1 MGQHRITDATAEKLG
16 IHDFDRKFSTSYKAS
31 CLKSVMESILMA
43 RGYLIHLNAETG
55 GYGVHESLALSSVTE
70 AAGALQDI
78 INSLERQQQEQARLI
93 GRREPEQAIN
103 YCKTITEEIHQE
115 WLRKQKREQGG

>member
-16 IHDFDRKFSTSYKAS
+16 IHEFHQRFSTTYKVP

-43 RGYLIHLNAETG
+43 RGYLIYLNGRTE
-55 GYGVHESLALSSVTE
+55 GYGMYESLALSAATD

-78 INSLERQQQEQARLI
+78 INHLERQQREQACLI

-103 YCKTITEEIHQE
+103 YCKAATDEVHQR
-115 WLRKQKREQGG
+115 WLRKQKQGG